1 MDHLPFPTSE
11 AGQFTFYGEAT
22 KQPIDLSILSDT
34 TPAKATIPYIN
45 IAAPVVNPVYSNHTT
60 VSGTG
65 EPNKK
70 VTVEINSASY
80 DGNTDESGQFSVNI
94 PEQEAGTEIS
104 VFLTDENG
112 YMSEST
118 KVTVLEAIL
127 KFHSVPETLAFQS
140 TEISSKPTYIKRED
154 SNWNIRV
161 WDTRGEGST
170 WRLLAEATEPLT
182 SVENPS
188 HTLPNALIYIDEYK
202 NEYSLTNGPV
212 EVYKGTT
219 GSEIDHSG
227 SLVR

>member
-1 MDHLPFPTSE
+1 MVS
-11 AGQFTFYGEAT
+11 
-22 KQPIDLSILSDT
+22 
-34 TPAKATIPYIN
+34 
-45 IAAPVVNPVYSNHTT
+45 PVYSNHTT

-70 VTVEINSASY
+70 VTVEINSEFY
-80 DGNTDESGQFSVNI
+80 EGITDESGQFSVNDI
-94 PEQEAGTEIS
+94 PQQEAGTEIS
-104 VFLTDENG
+104 LFLTDENG

-127 KFHSVPETLAFQS
+127 KFHSVPKTLAFQS
-140 TEISSKPTYIKRED
+140 TEISSKPIYIKRED

-188 HTLPNALIYIDEYK
+188 HTLPNALIYIDDYK

-212 EVYKGTT
+212 EVNKGET
-219 GSEIDHSG
+219 GNESIITVYWSDNTGPFIYVHTSDAYAETYDMG
-227 SLVR
+227 SLGHWWTHLE